1 MSELNYSHFEE
12 YFEALWSEPGKE
24 RRTPFAWQTAM
35 VKRVMENPDS
45 PWPESIQLPTASG
58 KTACIDIAV
67 FALAAQANHLD
78 SGAMLNA
85 PRRIFFVVD
94 RRVIVDEAFERAR
107 ILAKKLKNAE
117 SGILKQVAD
126 RLRKVA
132 ASDTPLAVFQLR
144 GGMYRSNAWA
154 KSPIQP
160 TVVAST
166 VDQLGSR
173 LLFRAYGPGSGTW
186 PIHAGLTGNDA
197 LILLDEAHCAQPFLE
212 TLQAVKKYRQWDSS
226 DIATPFHVAVMSA
239 TPPNGMTDV
248 FKDESD
254 EPRTKGHPLGD
265 RQLARKQALLEI
277 VSKAK
282 GDKAIEEMAA
292 ALAIKA
298 EELVDKFESQLP
310 DQTDRQGVDKPAVV
324 IFCNR
329 VATARAAWRLL
340 ADKYGSAAILLTGRM
355 RPIDKDDTVTERLA
369 ELSADFSKDRQLTAP
384 VFVVATQTLEVGANL
399 DFDVLVT
406 ECASLDALRQRFGRL
421 NRMGRSIDAQ
431 AAILISADQAKSGS
445 DDPIY
450 GKALSNTWEWLLS
463 QQQNIDMGIAALSTR
478 LPEGEALAK
487 LNAPSL
493 HAPVMLPAHVDCWAQ
508 TAPIPQPTPDVGVFL
523 HGPGNRSAD
532 VQVCWRAD
540 LGADLEQESWKD
552 ILSLV
557 PPSSS
562 ECLAVPIH
570 LMRRWLA
577 GDDTLISDQSDI
589 EGELDA
595 DSKGNKFVKREI
607 IRWRGPDESVTVN
620 NAEILR
626 PGDVLVI
633 SAKLG
638 GWEVLG
644 DFARQWDGQPVLD
657 WGDRANAQ
665 ARAKAV
671 LRLHP
676 EVIAFWPE
684 CESVNRLRNL
694 IMEAKSRYEE
704 DADSLLDE
712 LRQIL
717 EAAAKEPDLP
727 KWLQATTG
735 HLADKKNRVNL
746 SLHPA
751 GGLIISSKKP
761 MPRSE
766 EVEEPDLFSD
776 ETDIAASGTARR
788 QNLHTHLDGVAEWVR
803 KFAIGCGLPTLLVEA
818 LILAASGHDLGKADP
833 RFQAWLRG
841 GIPLGLGALLLAKS
855 PEMPQS
861 SRESEKARKRAGYP
875 KGGRHELLSVRLLE
889 SCDGLLPDDEILR
902 DLVLHL
908 VESHHGHCRPFAP
921 VVFDEGVPGVAIEW
935 QERRLEYEGATKL
948 ERLDSGV
955 AERFWRLTRHFGW
968 WGLAWMEAILRLAD
982 HRRSEWE
989 ELHQGENEDD

>member
-12 YFEALWSEPGKE
+12 YFETLWSEPGKE
-24 RRTPFAWQTAM
+24 RRKPFAWQTAM
-35 VKRVMENPDS
+35 VKRVMENQDS

-58 KTACIDIAV
+58 KTACIDIAM
-67 FALAAQANHLD
+67 FALAAQASHLD
-78 SGAMLNA
+78 SGLMLNA
-85 PRRIFFVVD
+85 PYRIFFVVD

-107 ILAKKLKNAE
+107 ILANKLKNAE

-132 ASDTPLAVFQLR
+132 ASDTPLSVFQLR

-212 TLQAVKKYRQWDSS
+212 TLRAVKKYRQWGASG
-226 DIATPFHVAVMSA
+226 IATSFHVAVMSA

-265 RQLARKQALLEI
+265 RQLAKKTALLEI
-277 VSKAK
+277 VPKAK
-282 GDKAIEEMAA
+282 GNKAIEEMAA

-298 EELVDKFESQLP
+298 EELVNKFELQLP
-310 DQTDRQGVDKPAVV
+310 DQTDRQGVSKPAVV

-329 VATARAAWRLL
+329 VATARAVWRLL
-340 ADKYGSAAILLTGRM
+340 AGKHGNAAILLTGRM
-355 RPIDKDDTVTERLA
+355 RPIDKDDTITERLA
-369 ELSADFSKDRQLTAP
+369 DLSADFSKDRQLTAS

-421 NRMGRSIDAQ
+421 NRMGRPIDVQ

-450 GKALSNTWEWLLS
+450 GEALSNTWKWLLS
-463 QQQNIDMGIAALSTR
+463 QQQNIDMGVAALSTR
-478 LPEGEALAK
+478 LPKDEALAK

-523 HGPGNRSAD
+523 HGPGNRSTD

-540 LGADLEQESWKD
+540 LGTDLEQESWKD
-552 ILSLV
+552 VLSLV

-570 LMRRWLA
+570 LMRRWLT
-577 GDDTLISDQSDI
+577 GDDTVMLGQSDI
-589 EGELDA
+589 EGEVDA
-595 DSKGNKFVKREI
+595 DSEDIKFVKRKI
-607 IRWRGPDESVTVN
+607 IRWRGPDESGMVK
-620 NAEILR
+620 NAEMLR

-644 DFARQWDGQPVLD
+644 DFARQWSGQPVLD

-665 ARAKAV
+665 ARAKAI

-684 CESVNRLRNL
+684 CESVNRLRDL
-694 IMEAKSRYEE
+694 IMDAKSRYEE
-704 DADSLLDE
+704 DSDSLLDE
-712 LRQIL
+712 LRQTL
-717 EAAAKEPDLP
+717 ETAAKEPDLP
-727 KWLQATTG
+727 KWLRAITG
-735 HLADKKNRVNL
+735 HLAYKKNRANL

-766 EVEEPDLFSD
+766 ESNEPDLFSD
-776 ETDIAASGTARR
+776 ETDITASGTARR

-803 KFAIGCGLPTLLVEA
+803 KFAIGCGLPSLLVEA
-818 LILAASGHDLGKADP
+818 LVLAASGHDLGKADP

-841 GIPLGLGALLLAKS
+841 GIPLGLGELLAKS

-861 SRESEKARKRAGYP
+861 SRESEKARERAGYP

-921 VVFDEGVPGVAIEW
+921 LVFDEVAPKVAIDW
-935 QERRLEYEGATKL
+935 KERHLAYEGATKL
-948 ERLDSGV
+948 GRLDSGV

-968 WGLAWMEAILRLAD
+968 WGLAWLEAVLRLAD